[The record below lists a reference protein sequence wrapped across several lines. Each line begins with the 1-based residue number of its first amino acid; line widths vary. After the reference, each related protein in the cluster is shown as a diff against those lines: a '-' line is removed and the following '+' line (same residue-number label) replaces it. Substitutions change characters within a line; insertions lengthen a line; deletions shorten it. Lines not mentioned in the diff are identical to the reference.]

1 MNLLV
6 PMRRKP
12 MIIPLCC
19 KVSVAKFNH
28 SFVLYFEI
36 FERILPLVHSCNWK
50 AGSGIEA
57 HLVGFADLQC

>member
-1 MNLLV
+1 
-6 PMRRKP
+6 

-19 KVSVAKFNH
+19 KVSVSKFNH